1 MPITF
6 VIALAFALAVVGG
19 AVAALT
25 RHKRAG
31 IMIMV
36 FGLVV
41 AGGLSLMLVLAL
53 QTM

>member
-6 VIALAFALAVVGG
+6 VIAMCFILAIIGG

-31 IMIMV
+31 LTIMV
-36 FGLVV
+36 VGLVV
-41 AGGLSLMLVLAL
+41 AGGLSLSLVLAL
-53 QTM
+53 QNM